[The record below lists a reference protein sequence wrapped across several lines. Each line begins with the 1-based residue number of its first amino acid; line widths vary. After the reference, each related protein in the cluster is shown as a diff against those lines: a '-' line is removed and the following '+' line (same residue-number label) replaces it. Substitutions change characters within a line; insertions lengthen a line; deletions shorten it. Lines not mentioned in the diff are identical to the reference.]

1 MAASQAS
8 LGACVMPAISR
19 KTVSP
24 PPLIQQH
31 ANAALCLFAQPRAGG
46 GVSFLPAEC
55 PTNPS
60 TSLRGMVIPYGPYRM
75 GGALPTALIGP
86 YRVCGYTHVLARVP
100 LGVCT
105 LGCY

>member
-1 MAASQAS
+1 
-8 LGACVMPAISR
+8 MPAISR

-31 ANAALCLFAQPRAGG
+31 ANAALCLFAQPGGGGGG
-46 GVSFLPAEC
+46 GVSFLPAVC

-75 GGALPTALIGP
+75 GHALPTALMGP
-86 YRVCGYTHVLARVP
+86 YRVCGYAHVFARVP

-105 LGCY
+105 LGGY